1 MELITDVF
9 DVLMASCMEG
19 HDGTWDPTGEGR
31 DGFLAMYDLLHGL
44 KETVVAELSKKIA

>member
-19 HDGTWDPTGEGR
+19 HEGAWDRTG

-44 KETVVAELSKKIA
+44 KETVVAELSKKKE